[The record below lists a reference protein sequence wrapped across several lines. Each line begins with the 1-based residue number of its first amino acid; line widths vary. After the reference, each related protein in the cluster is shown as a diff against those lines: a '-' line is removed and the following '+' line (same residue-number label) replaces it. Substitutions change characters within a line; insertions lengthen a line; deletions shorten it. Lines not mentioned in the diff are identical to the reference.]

1 MIQACK
7 EAGGALQAGSEPLG
21 HRREEQSVHAGAKSA
36 D

>member
-7 EAGGALQAGSEPLG
+7 EAGGALHAGSGPLG
-21 HRREEQSVHAGAKSA
+21 YRCEKQSVHAGAKSA